1 MVKIK
6 KFVFNPFNENT
17 FIIWDD
23 NTKDCA
29 IIDPGCSNEAE
40 ENVLSGFIRKN
51 VLVPKYLINTHCH
64 LDHIWGC
71 RYVKDK
77 YDAEYL
83 IPEDDLILL
92 KNAVSQAD
100 MYNVRFT
107 EPPSPDN
114 FISEK
119 LEIFLGESAIKFLYT
134 PGHTPGEF
142 CLYFPSENFCIVGD
156 VLFKD
161 SIGRTDLW
169 GGDYDTLINSIMT
182 KLLSL
187 NDDVIIFPGHGENST
202 IGRERALNPF
212 LNEK

>member
-1 MVKIK
+1 MVKIE

-17 FIIWDD
+17 FIVWDE

-29 IIDPGCSNEAE
+29 IIDPGCSNESE
-40 ENVLSGFIRKN
+40 ENELSGFIRKN

-71 RYVKDK
+71 RFVKEK

-119 LEIFLGESAIKFLYT
+119 LEIFIGGSAIKFLYT

-142 CLYFPSENFCIVGD
+142 CLYFPNENICIVGD
-156 VLFKD
+156 VIFKD

-169 GGDYDTLINSIMT
+169 GGDYETLINSIMT

-187 NDDVIIFPGHGENST
+187 NDDVIIYPGHGENST